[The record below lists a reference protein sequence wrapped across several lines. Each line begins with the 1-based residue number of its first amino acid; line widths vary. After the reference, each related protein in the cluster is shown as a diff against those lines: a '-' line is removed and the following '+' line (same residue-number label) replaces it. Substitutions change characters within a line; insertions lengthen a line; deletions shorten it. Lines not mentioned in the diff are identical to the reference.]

1 MGTVSGL
8 AKDSSRF
15 DIMLLGNVFDIGLAV
30 VVFEEFRD
38 LPRLPA
44 ALFFLAMK
52 CSKPDIMPAESVSY
66 RELLD

>member
-1 MGTVSGL
+1 
-8 AKDSSRF
+8 
-15 DIMLLGNVFDIGLAV
+15 MLLGNVFDIGLAV